1 MKRFVLA
8 ALLLFTLCAGNSF
21 ADDPWGPKAPCPQP
35 GTHSLTTTIYQM
47 WEKLLS
53 YI

>member
-1 MKRFVLA
+1 MKRYALA
-8 ALLLFTLCAGNSF
+8 ALLLFTLSAGSSF
-21 ADDPWGPKAPCPQP
+21 ADDPWGPKGCQT
-35 GTHSLTTTIYQM
+35 GTHSLGTAICQM